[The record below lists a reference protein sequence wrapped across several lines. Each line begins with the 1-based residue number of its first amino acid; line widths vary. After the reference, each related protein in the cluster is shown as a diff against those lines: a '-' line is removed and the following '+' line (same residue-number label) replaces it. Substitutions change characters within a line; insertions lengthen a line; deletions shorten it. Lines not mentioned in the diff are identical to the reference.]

1 MPMDFDPNME
11 PMELLVY
18 EDTTLLNQLDQI
30 LLDSEKSKDLS
41 HENINEIFRIMH
53 TIKGSAAMMG
63 LNGISTLAHA
73 VEDVFAIIR
82 ETPEALVGV
91 AEQIFDLVFQA
102 SDFLK
107 SEIESLQNTGE
118 ANEDPAE
125 IVTELHALAAALK
138 SGEQPEAA
146 ASAAPGAAGAA
157 SAPPAKRSAAPK
169 DRTINSGIQI
179 RRNRAVFPAARRKA
193 ELSATAR

>member
-146 ASAAPGAAGAA
+146 ASAAPDAAGAA
-157 SAPPAKRSAAPK
+157 SAPEAGPAEE
-169 DRTINSGIQI
+169 G
-179 RRNRAVFPAARRKA
+179 V
-193 ELSATAR
+193 